1 MGMLDLVQ
9 HGLPVG
15 ADAALSWLQEQ
26 ARQRLMRYLR
36 ALRRA
41 DTAAAQLTVS
51 PTEAAAMLESLP
63 PLHQSSV
70 CAGDICTWFEGMELA
85 LHDKAALAGCSVTE
99 WLCRLGEGWQQLGML
114 CLHLAENGGADA
126 AEAPFAFLA
135 TFIHKAGQDG
145 KPRHAPLGLAAQMND
160 NAALAALLR
169 PLQQVAAESPFWQQ
183 LIRSGDIYRPC
194 AWGARRAYDF
204 LESLPLLEAAGIET
218 RMVNLWKTQPPRA
231 ELQVQLEKAGDSKD
245 DRAPAL
251 NINSLLR
258 FVPRV
263 VLGNHALTDEE
274 LEELLAADEDGLV
287 RFRGEWIRLDRER
300 LQHLLNSWRQAARMA
315 AGGIPMVVGLRW
327 LLGKRPENTV
337 KLPPAE
343 EDAPAT
349 AGPELEEALRRL
361 SLAAPQPDLPES
373 LRSILRPY
381 QREGVRF
388 LLGVTESGFGACLAD
403 DMGLGK
409 TLQVTA
415 WLTHLH
421 RQGVLA
427 ERAALIVA
435 PASLLSN
442 WQEEMARFAPQ
453 LRTILLH
460 PDTLTAGQTD
470 TLRRNPTQLL
480 EGVEV
485 ALTTYGM
492 ATRLAELL
500 AKEELP
506 ALVLDEAQAIKNAGS
521 QRTKAILQLSSPRR
535 VALTGTPVENNLSE
549 LRSLFDFLTPGLL
562 GCEKEFNALVQRMGA
577 DLSPLRRRIRPFLL
591 RRLKSDPT
599 LLPELPPK
607 TEKPAYC
614 LLPPEQTRLY
624 AHEVESLRAV
634 IAEPDP
640 QTRLSLVLPL
650 LSRLKQICNHPA
662 QYRGEDY
669 FDPAASGKMQRLGHL
684 ARSIAEA
691 GDSCL
696 VFTQYRSTI
705 EPLHDFLAGIF
716 GAPGLTLH
724 GGTPLAERRER
735 VAAFRHPGGPRFFI
749 LSLKAAGTGLTL
761 TRARHVIHFDRWWN
775 PAVENQASDRAYRI
789 GQTQPVLIHPLIC
802 RGTIEENIHRMLTA
816 KRALADNLLS
826 GGLEKLL
833 LTLPPEE
840 LSELL
845 GLTP

>member
-1 MGMLDLVQ
+1 
-9 HGLPVG
+9 
-15 ADAALSWLQEQ
+15 
-26 ARQRLMRYLR
+26 
-36 ALRRA
+36 
-41 DTAAAQLTVS
+41 
-51 PTEAAAMLESLP
+51 
-63 PLHQSSV
+63 
-70 CAGDICTWFEGMELA
+70 
-85 LHDKAALAGCSVTE
+85 
-99 WLCRLGEGWQQLGML
+99 
-114 CLHLAENGGADA
+114 
-126 AEAPFAFLA
+126 
-135 TFIHKAGQDG
+135 
-145 KPRHAPLGLAAQMND
+145 
-160 NAALAALLR
+160 
-169 PLQQVAAESPFWQQ
+169 
-183 LIRSGDIYRPC
+183 
-194 AWGARRAYDF
+194 
-204 LESLPLLEAAGIET
+204 
-218 RMVNLWKTQPPRA
+218 
-231 ELQVQLEKAGDSKD
+231 
-245 DRAPAL
+245 
-251 NINSLLR
+251 
-258 FVPRV
+258 
-263 VLGNHALTDEE
+263 
-274 LEELLAADEDGLV
+274 
-287 RFRGEWIRLDRER
+287 
-300 LQHLLNSWRQAARMA
+300 MA

-327 LLGKRPENTV
+327 LLGKRPEHTV
-337 KLPPAE
+337 TLPPAE

-349 AGPELEEALRRL
+349 AGQELEEALRRL
-361 SLAAPQPDLPES
+361 ALSAPEPNLPDS
-373 LRSILRPY
+373 LRRTLRPY

-460 PDTLTAGQTD
+460 PDTLTAQENEL
-470 TLRRNPTQLL
+470 LRRQPAKLL

-562 GCEKEFNALVQRMGA
+562 GSEKEFNALVQRMGT

-614 LLPPEQTRLY
+614 LLTPEQTRLY

-640 QTRLSLVLPL
+640 QTRLSLMLPL

-662 QYRGEDY
+662 QYRGEGY

-833 LTLPPEE
+833 LTLPPGE